1 MSEFIIRPCRPSDAE
16 GIHALR
22 VMEGVRENILALP
35 SERLGFCEAYLNGLG
50 PDDHQFAAAVPLPG
64 GGEKIVGTAGLQ
76 VYPGRMRHSAGFGI
90 MVHRD
95 WQGRG
100 VGRAL
105 MEAALDVADNW
116 LMLTSVEL
124 TVFTDNARAIGLYK
138 SLGFEIEG
146 TKRMGAIRNGEYADE
161 YYIERLRPPR
171 A

>member
-95 WQGRG
+95 WQGTG
-100 VGRAL
+100 
-105 MEAALDVADNW
+105 
-116 LMLTSVEL
+116 SV
-124 TVFTDNARAIGLYK
+124 
-138 SLGFEIEG
+138 
-146 TKRMGAIRNGEYADE
+146 RNGFSMN
-161 YYIERLRPPR
+161 RSTRSLRGLQRYRPVAASVLPSSSWSVPESLWKPDWKSCKPR
-171 A
+171 GEKTMW

>member
-1 MSEFIIRPCRPSDAE
+1 
-16 GIHALR
+16 
-22 VMEGVRENILALP
+22 
-35 SERLGFCEAYLNGLG
+35 
-50 PDDHQFAAAVPLPG
+50 
-64 GGEKIVGTAGLQ
+64 
-76 VYPGRMRHSAGFGI
+76 MRHSAGFGI

-116 LMLTSVEL
+116 LMLTRVEL

-161 YYIERLRPPR
+161 YYMARLRPPR

>member
-76 VYPGRMRHSAGFGI
+76 VGI

-116 LMLTSVEL
+116 LMLTRVEL

-161 YYIERLRPPR
+161 YYMARLRPPR

>member
-116 LMLTSVEL
+116 LMLVRVEL
-124 TVFTDNARAIGLYK
+124 EVYADNGGAIRLYER
-138 SLGFEIEG
+138 LGFETEG
-146 TKRMGAIRNGEYADE
+146 CKREAAVKAGAYVDTLVMA
-161 YYIERLRPPR
+161 RLRNR
-171 A
+171 

>member
-76 VYPGRMRHSAGFGI
+76 FGI

-116 LMLTSVEL
+116 LMLTRVEL

-161 YYIERLRPPR
+161 YYMARLRPPR

>member
-1 MSEFIIRPCRPSDAE
+1 
-16 GIHALR
+16 
-22 VMEGVRENILALP
+22 
-35 SERLGFCEAYLNGLG
+35 
-50 PDDHQFAAAVPLPG
+50 
-64 GGEKIVGTAGLQ
+64 
-76 VYPGRMRHSAGFGI
+76 MRHSAGFGI

-116 LMLTSVEL
+116 LMLTRVEL

-146 TKRMGAIRNGEYADE
+146 TKRMGAIRNGAYADE
-161 YYIERLRPPR
+161 YYMARLRPPR